1 MKAIQ
6 QSYPAQFAHCY
17 GCGVDNP
24 HGLGLRSY
32 VEGDEAVARHRP
44 ADWYSGGFPDAAYG
58 GLVASLLDCH
68 GAATAS
74 AFTALSRHG
83 SMPEDGTL
91 PRFVTG
97 TLTVRYERPT
107 PLGLELV
114 LHGRLEALEGR
125 KAVVRLAL
133 EADGVVCASGS
144 MIAIELVGPS

>member
-6 QSYPAQFAHCY
+6 ELYPAQFAHCY

-24 HGLGLRSY
+24 HGLALRSH
-32 VEGDEAVARHRP
+32 VEGDEALARHRP
-44 ADWYSGGFPDAAYG
+44 ADWYTGGFPDAAYG

-83 SMPEDGTL
+83 AIADDTTL

-107 PLGLELV
+107 PLGTELV
-114 LHGRLEALEGR
+114 LRGRLEALEGR
-125 KAVVRLAL
+125 KATVRLAL
-133 EADGVVCASGS
+133 EADGVVCASGT
-144 MIAIELVGPS
+144 MVAIEVVDGT